1 MLLLAPPGMACSHS
15 VKLVEP
21 TPCGQHVIVVPTGNH
36 IDPQMW
42 HIMSNALVTTF
53 KGNHYSSNK
62 KSKKMCVYI
71 LNVEV
76 DLPVFYVIQG
86 TAPR

>member
-1 MLLLAPPGMACSHS
+1 MVCSHS

-21 TPCGQHVIVVPTGNH
+21 TPCGQHVIVVPSGPQ

-53 KGNHYSSNK
+53 KGTVLFSMLANCK
-62 KSKKMCVYI
+62 RR
-71 LNVEV
+71 
-76 DLPVFYVIQG
+76 FIQS
-86 TAPR
+86 AEFFKHFAS